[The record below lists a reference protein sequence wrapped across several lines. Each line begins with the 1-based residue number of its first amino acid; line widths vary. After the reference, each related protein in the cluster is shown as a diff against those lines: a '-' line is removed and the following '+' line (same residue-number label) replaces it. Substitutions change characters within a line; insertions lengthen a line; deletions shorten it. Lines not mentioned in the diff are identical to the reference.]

1 VEKERIKKIN
11 LEKSRSQ
18 QKEALKTEIL
28 SRKQIEHL
36 KRAEENRLRS
46 LDATQNVEFLRRK
59 Q

>member
-1 VEKERIKKIN
+1 
-11 LEKSRSQ
+11 LEKSRQQ

-59 Q
+59 KQEK